1 MTRLAEGSVPHL
13 LKGHRKIHIGALIVF
28 SLSTSMVVRADD
40 HVPFGPWDAGEVRP
54 VDRQGQKG
62 ISRAKHPVV
71 GDPSKVPGE
80 GPPSPAL
87 RPDPD
92 VSETALI
99 GVNRAATGL
108 SSNPLYLLAL
118 FYRHLFTKID
128 GPRCQHLPTCSRF
141 ANQAVARHGVVGIMM
156 GLDRVIQPPESSS
169 VRTLPQ
175 VEGWGSVRHL
185 DPVDNYEFWKDEKF
199 QGFPAQTEE
208 RPLETVS
215 PDSESSIDET
225 SSELDLP
232 GKTTHLQ
239 GEAGRSQNPAQLHR
253 SCEGLKAACGIK
265 RELLKSSSGEN
276 ELISGAIDVSKQK

>member
-1 MTRLAEGSVPHL
+1 MIQMIPGSAPRGFVYHSKHQICL
-13 LKGHRKIHIGALIVF
+13 MIIVF
-28 SLSTSMVVRADD
+28 LGAAIGVQADD
-40 HVPFGPWDAGEVRP
+40 NVPFGPWDAGEIRV

-62 ISRAKHPVV
+62 ISRAKHPLV
-71 GDPSKVPGE
+71 GDPAKVPGE
-80 GPPSPAL
+80 GPPPPAL
-87 RPDPD
+87 RSDPD

-169 VRTLPQ
+169 LRSLPQ
-175 VEGWGSVRHL
+175 VEGWGSVRYL
-185 DPVDNYEFWKDEKF
+185 DPVDNYEFWKVEQF

-208 RPLETVS
+208 RPLELS
-215 PDSESSIDET
+215 SSNSESGTDGS
-225 SSELDLP
+225 SSEPDQS
-232 GKTTHLQ
+232 GITTGHKDTAESPNSNHSRRQCENLQ
-239 GEAGRSQNPAQLHR
+239 VACGQQRERPIHR
-253 SCEGLKAACGIK
+253 SAKKNQSAE
-265 RELLKSSSGEN
+265 
-276 ELISGAIDVSKQK
+276 Q